1 MKKIFTIVLSC
12 LLFQAAWAQTF
23 TTVKGMVHSD
33 KMREV
38 TLFRTVD
45 GALHEYAKTQVAVDG
60 GYGFVF
66 CNSQDLI

>member
-45 GALHEYAKTQVAVDG
+45 GALH
-60 GYGFVF
+60 
-66 CNSQDLI
+66 